1 MNARP
6 LAAMLFAL
14 ALPALLGSCTAGAPA
29 PQSAP
34 SPTASPRPAPSP
46 PPAQPAPPAPDNWI
60 DAPQTPGSW
69 RYGADGR
76 RTVARFGTG
85 GGEEDFTL
93 SCEPAARTITLIRKG
108 AATPPAYIRILTET
122 QTRLLDAET
131 PPVTPAVVTTSLDA
145 GDPLFDAM
153 ALSRGRFAVE
163 TSGLATLYLPS
174 WAEVT
179 RVVEDCR

>member
-6 LAAMLFAL
+6 LAAMLLAL

-34 SPTASPRPAPSP
+34 PPRPAPP
-46 PPAQPAPPAPDNWI
+46 PPPPPSPPAPPAPANWI
-60 DAPQTPGSW
+60 DAPQTSGSW
-69 RYGADGR
+69 RYSADGR
-76 RTVARFGTG
+76 RTVARFGTSE
-85 GGEEDFTL
+85 GEEDFAL
-93 SCEPAARTITLIRKG
+93 SCEPVARTITLTRKG

-131 PPVTPAVVTTSLDA
+131 SPVVTTSLGA
-145 GDPLFDAM
+145 SDPLFDAM

-174 WAEVT
+174 WAELT

>member
-1 MNARP
+1 MPATRT
-6 LAAMLFAL
+6 AALVLAL
-14 ALPALLGSCTAGAPA
+14 ALSAALGSCTAGAPA

-34 SPTASPRPAPSP
+34 PPPRPAPP
-46 PPAQPAPPAPDNWI
+46 PAPPPPPSPPAPANWI
-60 DAPQTPGSW
+60 DAPQTPGEW
-69 RYGADGR
+69 RYATEGP
-76 RTVARFGTG
+76 RTATRFGPA
-85 GGEEDFTL
+85 GGEAEFTL
-93 SCEPAARTITLIRKG
+93 ACDLAARRITLTRKG
-108 AATPPAYIRILTET
+108 ATTPPAYIRILTET

-131 PPVTPAVVTTSLDA
+131 PPISPAVAATSLAA